1 MDIVTDK
8 KCSRCVFHGDI
19 SHFTSKNG
27 KITSLCDNCRKQ
39 GRKQTAKQRGKPV
52 EITPIRSPNKLSC
65 STCKEIHEENLEL
78 RKQNDELRNQNEEI
92 RTECEHMRT
101 ECEHMRN
108 ELDSIRNQNA
118 DLRTESE
125 HLKNENANLRNDLES
140 LRGEF
145 DRLRVSISD
154 YTSKSC
160 DDSESLRNDIK
171 TLSHVVQGLSEENK
185 KLKNFMLHLA
195 REGRIEQPSE
205 SLWSFSTMLSQYGK
219 LNHSA
224 VSSLLGH

>member
-1 MDIVTDK
+1 MDIDTNK
-8 KCSRCVFHGDI
+8 KCSRCVFHGDL

-27 KITSLCDNCRKQ
+27 RITNLCDNCRKQ

-78 RKQNDELRNQNEEI
+78 RKQNDELRKQNDEI
-92 RTECEHMRT
+92 
-101 ECEHMRN
+101 RN

-118 DLRTESE
+118 ELRI
-125 HLKNENANLRNDLES
+125 ENANLRDDLES
-140 LRGEF
+140 LRDEF

-160 DDSESLRNDIK
+160 DDGEYLRDEIKSLSQI
-171 TLSHVVQGLSEENK
+171 VQGLSEENK
-185 KLKNFMLHLA
+185 KLKNFMLRLA

-205 SLWSFSTMLSQYGK
+205 SLWSFSTMLETYGK
-219 LNHSA
+219 MNHSA
-224 VSSLLGH
+224 VSSLLSVARPSHTVGKRACSEL